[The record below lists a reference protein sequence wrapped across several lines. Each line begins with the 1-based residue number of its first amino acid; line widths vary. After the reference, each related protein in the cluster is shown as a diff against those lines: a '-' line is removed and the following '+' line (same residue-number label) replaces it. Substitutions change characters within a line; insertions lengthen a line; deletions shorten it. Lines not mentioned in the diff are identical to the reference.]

1 MAARENISNYGVVRE
16 YKNGNITIKVD
27 LEEYEKDSLLCV
39 SELLFWVDTY
49 FGGEYLDVWNPSQL
63 WYNVRLDRCYQLYE
77 SDIKM
82 LEDGNTVRL
91 YARVPD
97 EYDKELM
104 KESGVL

>member
-1 MAARENISNYGVVRE
+1 MARKHISNYGVIRE
-16 YKNGNITIKVD
+16 YKNGNITIKCDPVEFSND
-27 LEEYEKDSLLCV
+27 PLLAV

-77 SDIKM
+77 SDIKQ
-82 LEDGNTVRL
+82 LEDGLTVRL
-91 YARVPD
+91 LARIPD